1 MVKKQPLKTQ
11 SVLLSRDKFTKKQA
25 EAWIKKHD
33 YKTTFY
39 GKKMET
45 TENYYRFRQ
54 AAPKNFKKGKY
65 VTKEISDGVLLVL
78 GNLV

>member
-1 MVKKQPLKTQ
+1 
-11 SVLLSRDKFTKKQA
+11 
-25 EAWIKKHD
+25 
-33 YKTTFY
+33 
-39 GKKMET
+39 MET

-54 AAPKNFKKGKY
+54 AAPKNFNKGKY

>member
-1 MVKKQPLKTQ
+1 MEKKQPLKTQ

-39 GKKMET
+39 GI
-45 TENYYRFRQ
+45 
-54 AAPKNFKKGKY
+54 KNGDNR
-65 VTKEISDGVLLVL
+65 ELLQV
-78 GNLV
+78 